1 MVKMLTMKEL
11 KLLRMLF
18 SEDEY
23 KDNLETSSMNT
34 SLDAGLKLISSS
46 STSRSVNNG
55 RYHIKQRCLIL
66 CSRGEMT
73 RHYHFLEDLRTLILH
88 TKKDSKLVV
97 GKGAEGVG
105 QAVNDIAEI
114 RGCTSVLF
122 LECRK
127 LQYSY
132 LWLSRTRSNGPSA
145 RFLIQNIHTMDEL
158 RLTSNCMKGSSPIL
172 QFHSSFG

>member
-11 KLLRMLF
+11 KLLRMLL

-34 SLDAGLKLISSS
+34 SIDAGLKLISSS
-46 STSRSVNNG
+46 STSRSVSNG

-66 CSRGEMT
+66 CSRGVT
-73 RHYHFLEDLRTLILH
+73 THHCHFLEDLRTLIIH
-88 TKKDSKLVV
+88 YKKDSNLVV
-97 GKGAEGVG
+97 GKGVEGVG

-122 LECRK
+122 FRM
-127 LQYSY
+127 S
-132 LWLSRTRSNGPSA
+132 
-145 RFLIQNIHTMDEL
+145 
-158 RLTSNCMKGSSPIL
+158 
-172 QFHSSFG
+172 